1 MCGKYKVRDEHVH
14 LPHVLSNSLPHNHSC
29 PARHLLQRDVSTLF
43 TSALSAKAAQPG
55 PGPVAHRSTSWPW
68 HCF

>member
-1 MCGKYKVRDEHVH
+1 MCGKYKGRNEHVP
-14 LPHVLSNSLPHNHSC
+14 LPHVLSNSHSC

-55 PGPVAHRSTSWPW
+55 PGPVAHRSTSWPR